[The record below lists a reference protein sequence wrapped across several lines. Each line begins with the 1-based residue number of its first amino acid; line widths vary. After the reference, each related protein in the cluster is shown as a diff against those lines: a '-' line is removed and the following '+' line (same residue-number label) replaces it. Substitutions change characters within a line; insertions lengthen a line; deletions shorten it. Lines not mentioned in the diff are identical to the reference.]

1 MKNWYYRTSRNYYLI
16 LSIMM
21 QHIQKSGLLIMSSL
35 VKLLVSFLSDLLLY
49 APVYEICCEFCCW
62 TEAAV

>member
-1 MKNWYYRTSRNYYLI
+1 MKNWYYRTSTNYYLI

-21 QHIQKSGLLIMSSL
+21 QHIQIMSSL